1 MLYQPS
7 LDIERRLETVLSLIR
22 SGDYSTPM
30 IARQLHV
37 SIPTASRY
45 VTALRERGTIFML
58 NGVMAM
64 AVRHQRCARIRK
76 RRHPP
81 NHGDD
86 SGENVEVPP
95 DGNT

>member
-1 MLYQPS
+1 MLYQRS

-45 VTALRERGTIFML
+45 VTALRERGHNIDAQRR
-58 NGVMAM
+58 NGSWRYVIKVAPPFEK
-64 AVRHQRCARIRK
+64 ATPAESRRRQRRER
-76 RRHPP
+76 
-81 NHGDD
+81 G
-86 SGENVEVPP
+86 GTV
-95 DGNT
+95 

>member
-1 MLYQPS
+1 MLYQRS

-45 VTALRERGTIFML
+45 VTALRERGHNIDAQRR
-58 NGVMAM
+58 NGSWRYVIKA
-64 AVRHQRCARIRK
+64 APPFEKGRPAESQRQ
-76 RRHPP
+76 RRE
-81 NHGDD
+81 G
-86 SGENVEVPP
+86 GGRV
-95 DGNT
+95 

>member
-1 MLYQPS
+1 MLYQRS

-45 VTALRERGTIFML
+45 VTALRERGHNIDAQRR
-58 NGVMAM
+58 NGSWRYVINVAP
-64 AVRHQRCARIRK
+64 AFEKATPAESRRRQRRER
-76 RRHPP
+76 
-81 NHGDD
+81 G
-86 SGENVEVPP
+86 GTV
-95 DGNT
+95 